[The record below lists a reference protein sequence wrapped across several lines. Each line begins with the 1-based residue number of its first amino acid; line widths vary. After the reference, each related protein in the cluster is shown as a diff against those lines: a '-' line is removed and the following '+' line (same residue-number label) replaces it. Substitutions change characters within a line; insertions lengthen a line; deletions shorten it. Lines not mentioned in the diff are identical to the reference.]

1 MITKRSSIQCL
12 CSFRG
17 FVPTEAYP
25 PRATLWKSPHA
36 RQAQSRLWV
45 WPSPPRGTKCHGV
58 RDARSLQDGGA
69 GGKYAGSARAHYQLR
84 FMNDELGGFAAVG
97 IHVSSRRRMCS
108 HVNKGGEGRPLV
120 HRMYDIKAF
129 FQKNSSP
136 TALAR
141 MSRAIGGTGGRRFA
155 LHQA

>member
-1 MITKRSSIQCL
+1 MRLKVNGWLLVVSPYRAVTGYLLRRGTVEACFVITKRSSIQCL

-17 FVPTEAYP
+17 FVPTEASP

-69 GGKYAGSARAHYQLR
+69 GGKYVGSAVAQGTRGTKGMRHGRYRRASTCGRSR
-84 FMNDELGGFAAVG
+84 FIAEEKLLSCQQGRRRPPAR
-97 IHVSSRRRMCS
+97 SSR
-108 HVNKGGEGRPLV
+108 V
-120 HRMYDIKAF
+120 
-129 FQKNSSP
+129 
-136 TALAR
+136 
-141 MSRAIGGTGGRRFA
+141 
-155 LHQA
+155 